1 MHNVEKG
8 KDLSQKKAYEPP
20 KAIRL
25 GEMRN
30 GAGYCNT
37 GSGDND
43 ECNTAGNSAVLQC
56 TSSGNSAIWE
66 CSSSGIG
73 V

>member
-8 KDLSQKKAYEPP
+8 KDLSQKKSYEPP

-30 GAGYCNT
+30 GAGDCNP
-37 GSGDND
+37 GSGDTIK
-43 ECNTAGNSAVLQC
+43 CSAAGNSASWEC
-56 TSSGNSAIWE
+56 ASSGNSAIWE
-66 CSSSGIG
+66 CTSFGIG
-73 V
+73 Y